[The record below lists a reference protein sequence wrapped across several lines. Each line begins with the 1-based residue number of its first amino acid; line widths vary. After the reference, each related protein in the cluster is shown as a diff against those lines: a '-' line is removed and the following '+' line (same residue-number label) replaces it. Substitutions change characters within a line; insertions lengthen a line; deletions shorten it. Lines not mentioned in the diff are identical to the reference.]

1 MIWRSSIGSLWL
13 LAAPAVAAAQ
23 VADGGRGALRPYVH
37 VLVAYAVVWILV
49 LLWVWWIARKLSRL
63 NNGHGTPEQGSIKG
77 TEGL

>member
-23 VADGGRGALRPYVH
+23 VAVGGRGALRPYVH
-37 VLVAYAVVWILV
+37 VLVAYAVVWILILV
-49 LLWVWWIARKLSRL
+49 WVWWIARKLSRL
-63 NNGHGTPEQGSIKG
+63 NNGHRTPEQDSIKG

>member
-37 VLVAYAVVWILV
+37 VLVAYAVVWILILV
-49 LLWVWWIARKLSRL
+49 WVWWIARKLSRL
-63 NNGHGTPEQGSIKG
+63 NNGHGTPEQGSI
-77 TEGL
+77 TESEGL